1 MFEGGKC
8 ELGRRGF
15 VFKGI
20 FAAGASVIAPSEA
33 AQPSQGQS
41 IELCEWNA
49 CKFQDCI
56 ANARAFVSEFE
67 ILFLEFTT

>member
-1 MFEGGKC
+1 MFEAGKC
-8 ELGRRGF
+8 GLSRRGF

-41 IELCEWNA
+41 SNQVL
-49 CKFQDCI
+49 
-56 ANARAFVSEFE
+56 
-67 ILFLEFTT
+67 ILILIPL